1 MTPVL
6 DRKEREF
13 QRREEDILAA
23 AHSLFQGPDWQA
35 VTIDQIA
42 AKAEIGK
49 GTIYKHF
56 ESKEQI
62 YAKLVVS
69 KHKTVLEELRRI
81 DFTQPALKV
90 LGQAMDLFWRL
101 HRSAEDRRLMSFCRR
116 DDFQTLVGPA
126 LSKELDALDEAFS
139 ALMDP
144 VVERGIKDGS
154 IIDRP
159 VPMIVLGL
167 HAALIGVVE
176 MQGSECMET
185 GLDPEQQYQ
194 VVKEFALR
202 GIASR

>member
-13 QRREEDILAA
+13 QRREEEILAA
-23 AHSLFQGPDWQA
+23 AYSLFQGPDWQS

-62 YAKLVVS
+62 YAKLVIAWQ
-69 KHKTVLEELRRI
+69 KRVLEQLRRI

-90 LGQAMDLFWRL
+90 LGDAMDVFWSS
-101 HRSAEDRRLMSFCRR
+101 HRSAEDRRLFSYCRR
-116 DDFQTLVGPA
+116 EDFRSSVGPT
-126 LSKELDALDEAFS
+126 LGKDLDGLDEAFS
-139 ALMDP
+139 ALLDP
-144 VVERGIKDGS
+144 VLERAVKDGS
-154 IIDRP
+154 VVDRP
-159 VPMIVLGL
+159 IEVLALSL
-167 HAALIGVVE
+167 HAAVVGVIE
-176 MQGSECMET
+176 MQGSECMPT
-185 GLDPEQQYQ
+185 GFSPEQQYE

-202 GIASR
+202 GIAMR